1 MSSEQN
7 EAGQWRP
14 STYWD
19 GGGEGNPLKGYTRGL
34 AGTPVGIVPEALPA
48 HEDGEVEIALIKMR
62 STTGDLLSLRARRTD
77 AGIMYRMVDEYE
89 WSCDMPSPQC
99 EQPLTFG
106 ELVGMLKNFRMSEHD
121 ELFFPS
127 GWDNC
132 MESFDYLGGWDGVRD
147 FYVIESDFY
156 DGLQDWYLEQ
166 FEQWAAVKRAEW
178 EEDE

>member
-7 EAGQWRP
+7 AADQWRP
-14 STYWD
+14 DSYWD
-19 GGGEGNPLKGYTRGL
+19 GGGEGNFVEGYTRGIGM
-34 AGTPVGIVPEALPA
+34 APGASPEVLPGMA
-48 HEDGEVEIALIKMR
+48 DGEVEIVLIRMR
-62 STTGDLLSLRARRTD
+62 SVLGDLMSLRVRRED
-77 AGIMYRMVDEYE
+77 GRLCYRMVDEYE

-121 ELFFPS
+121 GLFFPS

-132 MESFDYLGGWDGVRD
+132 MESFDLIGGWDGVCE
-147 FYVIESDFY
+147 FYVVESDFY

-166 FEQWAAVKRAEW
+166 FEQWAVAKRAEW
-178 EEDE
+178 DEDE